1 MDVRICIASILLTT
15 AACGGCRGPG
25 GDEATAAPSG
35 DASILTRMR
44 DMNHGEIDAGM
55 SALTKGSNPRVKSFA
70 HDMIRDHRT
79 MDVKDST
86 LATSDGLAPQ
96 AFPVPPA
103 RLESQQLN
111 RVDTG
116 AIFDVLYIDAQVIDQ
131 RTVLAELRQFQR
143 TAQNAQLRS
152 AISGAIPIVQ
162 AHLNRA
168 KALQTVLDRPST
180 QS

>member
-1 MDVRICIASILLTT
+1 MNARIGIATMLLTT
-15 AACGGCRGPG
+15 AACTG
-25 GDEATAAPSG
+25 AKTAPSG
-35 DASILTRMR
+35 DANILTQMR

-55 SALTKGSNPRVKSFA
+55 SALAKGSNERVKSFA

-79 MDVKDST
+79 MDVKDSA

-96 AFPVPPA
+96 ASPVRAA
-103 RLESQQLN
+103 RLESQQLT
-111 RVDTG
+111 RTDTG

-131 RTVLAELRQFQR
+131 RAVLAELRQFQR

-152 AISGAIPIVQ
+152 AISGAIPIVL